1 MSVGIHIDT
10 DFISTATLS
19 SGGDFVFYEQIE
31 TPVHDAGALCRHITE
46 LVAKSGADPAAAVSV
61 AINTGFGVQPSPPNS
76 PAVLAKLDIK
86 SVLQACL
93 GRPVDCIAP
102 AQAYALYEAHFGAA
116 QTTGVACLLYL
127 DQNVTGGVTFGQTLW
142 KGGNRLAGA
151 WGHMPLG
158 WPVPHELDG
167 KDCWC
172 GRTGCLESF
181 ISAKGVEADYLAST
195 ETTRTIDDIA
205 RAASQNDIVAESVLQ
220 VLDDRIGRATAMLVN
235 MLDPDIITLAGRV
248 ANLDRLYVN
257 VPRKWPGYTFTGK
270 SAAKLVRASRGTDAI
285 VAGACMHAK
294 VANSKDFGE

>member
-1 MSVGIHIDT
+1 MSVGIHIAT

-31 TPVHDAGALCRHITE
+31 TPAHDAGTLCRHIAE
-46 LVAKSGADPAAAVSV
+46 LVQRSAADPTTPVSV
-61 AINTGFGVQPSPPNS
+61 AVNAGFGGQPSPPNS
-76 PAVLAKLDIK
+76 APVLANLDVK
-86 SVLQACL
+86 SALQASL

-102 AQAYALYEAHFGAA
+102 AQAYALYEASFGAA
-116 QTTGVACLLYL
+116 QTSGVACLLYL

-167 KDCWC
+167 RDCWC

-195 ETTRTIDDIA
+195 ETALTVDEIA
-205 RAASQNDIVAESVLQ
+205 KAASQNDIVAESVLQ
-220 VLDDRIGRATAMLVN
+220 VLDDRVGRATAMLIN
-235 MLDPDIITLAGRV
+235 MLDPDIITLAGRL
-248 ANLDRLYVN
+248 ASLDRLYIN

-270 SAAKLVRASRGTDAI
+270 SATHLVRAARGDDAI
-285 VAGACMHAK
+285 LAGACIHAK
-294 VANSKDFGE
+294 MAR

>member
-1 MSVGIHIDT
+1 MSVGIHIAT

-31 TPVHDAGALCRHITE
+31 TPAHDAGTLCRHIAE
-46 LVAKSGADPAAAVSV
+46 LVQRSAADPTTPVSV
-61 AINTGFGVQPSPPNS
+61 AINAGFGGQPSPPNS
-76 PAVLAKLDIK
+76 APVLANLDVK
-86 SVLQACL
+86 SALQASF

-102 AQAYALYEAHFGAA
+102 AQAYALYEASFGAA
-116 QTTGVACLLYL
+116 QTSGVACLLYL

-167 KDCWC
+167 RDCWC

-195 ETTRTIDDIA
+195 ETALTVDEIA
-205 RAASQNDIVAESVLQ
+205 KAASQNDIVAESVLQ
-220 VLDDRIGRATAMLVN
+220 VLDDRVGRATAMLIN
-235 MLDPDIITLAGRV
+235 MLDPDIITLAGRL
-248 ANLDRLYVN
+248 ASLDRLYIN
-257 VPRKWPGYTFTGK
+257 VPRKWPGYTFSGK
-270 SAAKLVRASRGTDAI
+270 SATHLVRAARGDDAI
-285 VAGACMHAK
+285 LAGACIHAK
-294 VANSKDFGE
+294 MAR

>member
-1 MSVGIHIDT
+1 MSVGIHIAT

-19 SGGDFVFYEQIE
+19 SGGDFVFYEQVE
-31 TPVHDAGALCRHITE
+31 TPAHDAGTLCRHIAE
-46 LVAKSGADPAAAVSV
+46 LVQRSAADPTTPVSV
-61 AINTGFGVQPSPPNS
+61 AINAGFGGQPSPPNS
-76 PAVLAKLDIK
+76 APVLANLDVK
-86 SVLQACL
+86 SALQASL

-102 AQAYALYEAHFGAA
+102 AQAYALYEASFGAA
-116 QTTGVACLLYL
+116 QTSGVACLLYL

-167 KDCWC
+167 RDCWC

-195 ETTRTIDDIA
+195 ETALTVDEIA
-205 RAASQNDIVAESVLQ
+205 KAASQNDIVAESVLQ
-220 VLDDRIGRATAMLVN
+220 VLDDRVGRATAMLIN
-235 MLDPDIITLAGRV
+235 MLDPDIITLAGRL
-248 ANLDRLYVN
+248 ASLDRLYVN

-270 SAAKLVRASRGTDAI
+270 SATHLVRAARGDDAI
-285 VAGACMHAK
+285 VAGAYIHAK
-294 VANSKDFGE
+294 MAR

>member
-31 TPVHDAGALCRHITE
+31 TPAHDAGTLCRHIAE
-46 LVAKSGADPAAAVSV
+46 LVQRSAADPTTPVSV
-61 AINTGFGVQPSPPNS
+61 AINAGFGGQPSPPNS
-76 PAVLAKLDIK
+76 APVLANLDVK
-86 SVLQACL
+86 SALQASL

-102 AQAYALYEAHFGAA
+102 AQAYALYEASFGAA
-116 QTTGVACLLYL
+116 QTSGVACLLYL

-167 KDCWC
+167 RDCWC

-195 ETTRTIDDIA
+195 ETALTVDEIA
-205 RAASQNDIVAESVLQ
+205 KAASQNDIVAESVLQ
-220 VLDDRIGRATAMLVN
+220 VLDDRVGRATAMLIN
-235 MLDPDIITLAGRV
+235 MLDPDIITLAGRL
-248 ANLDRLYVN
+248 ASLDRLYIN

-270 SAAKLVRASRGTDAI
+270 SATHLVRAARGDDAI
-285 VAGACMHAK
+285 LAGACIHAK
-294 VANSKDFGE
+294 MAR

>member
-1 MSVGIHIDT
+1 MSVGIHIAT

-31 TPVHDAGALCRHITE
+31 TPAHDAGTLCRHIAE
-46 LVAKSGADPAAAVSV
+46 LVQRSAADPTTPVSV
-61 AINTGFGVQPSPPNS
+61 AINAGFGGQPSPPNS
-76 PAVLAKLDIK
+76 APVLANLDVK
-86 SVLQACL
+86 SALQASL

-102 AQAYALYEAHFGAA
+102 AQAYALYEASFGGA
-116 QTTGVACLLYL
+116 QTSGVACLLYL

-167 KDCWC
+167 RDCWC

-195 ETTRTIDDIA
+195 ETALTVDEIA
-205 RAASQNDIVAESVLQ
+205 KAASQNDIVAESVLQ
-220 VLDDRIGRATAMLVN
+220 VLDDRVGRATAMLIN
-235 MLDPDIITLAGRV
+235 MLDPDIITLAGRL
-248 ANLDRLYVN
+248 ASLDRLYIN

-270 SAAKLVRASRGTDAI
+270 SATHLVRAARGDDAI
-285 VAGACMHAK
+285 LAGACIHAK
-294 VANSKDFGE
+294 MAR

>member
-1 MSVGIHIDT
+1 MSVGIHIAT

-31 TPVHDAGALCRHITE
+31 TPAHDAGTLCRHIAE
-46 LVAKSGADPAAAVSV
+46 LVQRSAADPTTPVSV
-61 AINTGFGVQPSPPNS
+61 AINAGFGGQPSPPNS
-76 PAVLAKLDIK
+76 APVLANLDVK
-86 SVLQACL
+86 SALQASL

-102 AQAYALYEAHFGAA
+102 AQAYALYEASFGAA
-116 QTTGVACLLYL
+116 QTSGVTCLLYL

-167 KDCWC
+167 RDCWC

-195 ETTRTIDDIA
+195 ETALTVDEIA
-205 RAASQNDIVAESVLQ
+205 KAASQNDIVAESVLQ
-220 VLDDRIGRATAMLVN
+220 VLDDRVGRATAMLIN
-235 MLDPDIITLAGRV
+235 MLDPDIITLAGRL
-248 ANLDRLYVN
+248 ASLDRLYIN

-270 SAAKLVRASRGTDAI
+270 SATHLVRAARGDDAI
-285 VAGACMHAK
+285 LAGACIHAK
-294 VANSKDFGE
+294 MAR

>member
-1 MSVGIHIDT
+1 MSVGIHIAT
-10 DFISTATLS
+10 DFTSTATLS

-31 TPVHDAGALCRHITE
+31 TPAHDAGTLCRHIAE
-46 LVAKSGADPAAAVSV
+46 LVQRSAADPTTPVSV
-61 AINTGFGVQPSPPNS
+61 AINAGFGGQPSPPNS
-76 PAVLAKLDIK
+76 APVLANLDVK
-86 SVLQACL
+86 SALQASL

-102 AQAYALYEAHFGAA
+102 AQAYALYEASFGAA
-116 QTTGVACLLYL
+116 QTSGVACLLYL

-167 KDCWC
+167 RDCWC

-195 ETTRTIDDIA
+195 ETALTVDEIA
-205 RAASQNDIVAESVLQ
+205 KAASQNDIVAESVLQ
-220 VLDDRIGRATAMLVN
+220 VLDDRVGRATAMLIN
-235 MLDPDIITLAGRV
+235 MLDPDIITLAGRL
-248 ANLDRLYVN
+248 ASLDRLYIN

-270 SAAKLVRASRGTDAI
+270 SATHLVRAARGDDAI
-285 VAGACMHAK
+285 LAGACIHAK
-294 VANSKDFGE
+294 MAR

>member
-1 MSVGIHIDT
+1 MSVGIHIAT

-31 TPVHDAGALCRHITE
+31 TPAHDAGTLCRHIAE
-46 LVAKSGADPAAAVSV
+46 LVQRSAADPTTPVSV
-61 AINTGFGVQPSPPNS
+61 AINAGFGGQPSPPNS
-76 PAVLAKLDIK
+76 APVLANLDVK
-86 SVLQACL
+86 SALQASL

-102 AQAYALYEAHFGAA
+102 AQAYALYEASFGAA
-116 QTTGVACLLYL
+116 QTSGVACLLYL

-167 KDCWC
+167 RDCWC

-181 ISAKGVEADYLAST
+181 ISAMGVEADYLAST
-195 ETTRTIDDIA
+195 ETALTVDEIA
-205 RAASQNDIVAESVLQ
+205 KAASQNDIVAESVLQ
-220 VLDDRIGRATAMLVN
+220 VLDDRVGRATAMLIN
-235 MLDPDIITLAGRV
+235 MLDPDIITLAGRL
-248 ANLDRLYVN
+248 ASLDRLYIN

-270 SAAKLVRASRGTDAI
+270 SATHLVRAARGDDAI
-285 VAGACMHAK
+285 LAGACIHAK
-294 VANSKDFGE
+294 MAR

>member
-1 MSVGIHIDT
+1 MSVGIHIAT

-31 TPVHDAGALCRHITE
+31 TPAHDAGTLCRHIAE
-46 LVAKSGADPAAAVSV
+46 LVQRSAADPTIPVSV
-61 AINTGFGVQPSPPNS
+61 AINAGFGGQPSPPNS
-76 PAVLAKLDIK
+76 APVLANLDVK
-86 SVLQACL
+86 SVLQASL
-93 GRPVDCIAP
+93 SRPVDCIAP
-102 AQAYALYEAHFGAA
+102 AQAYALYEASFGAA
-116 QTTGVACLLYL
+116 QTSGVACLLYL

-167 KDCWC
+167 RDCWC

-195 ETTRTIDDIA
+195 ETALTVDEIA
-205 RAASQNDIVAESVLQ
+205 KAASQNDIVAESVLQ
-220 VLDDRIGRATAMLVN
+220 VLDDRVGRATAMLIN
-235 MLDPDIITLAGRV
+235 MLDPDIITLAGRL
-248 ANLDRLYVN
+248 ASLDRLYIN

-270 SAAKLVRASRGTDAI
+270 SATHLVRAARGDDAI
-285 VAGACMHAK
+285 LAGACIHAK
-294 VANSKDFGE
+294 MAR

>member
-1 MSVGIHIDT
+1 MSVGIHIAT

-31 TPVHDAGALCRHITE
+31 TPAHDAGTLCRHIAE
-46 LVAKSGADPAAAVSV
+46 LVQRSAADPTTPVSV
-61 AINTGFGVQPSPPNS
+61 AINAGFGGQPSPPNS
-76 PAVLAKLDIK
+76 APVLANLDVK
-86 SVLQACL
+86 SALQASL

-102 AQAYALYEAHFGAA
+102 AQAYALYEASFGAA
-116 QTTGVACLLYL
+116 QTSGVACLLYL

-167 KDCWC
+167 RDCWC

-181 ISAKGVEADYLAST
+181 ISAKGVEDDYLAST
-195 ETTRTIDDIA
+195 ETALTVDEIA
-205 RAASQNDIVAESVLQ
+205 KAASQNDIVAESVLQ
-220 VLDDRIGRATAMLVN
+220 VLDDRVGRATAMLIN
-235 MLDPDIITLAGRV
+235 MLDPDIITLAGRL
-248 ANLDRLYVN
+248 ASLDRLYIN

-270 SAAKLVRASRGTDAI
+270 SATRLVRAARGDDAI
-285 VAGACMHAK
+285 LAGACIHAK
-294 VANSKDFGE
+294 MAR

>member
-1 MSVGIHIDT
+1 MSVGIHIAT

-31 TPVHDAGALCRHITE
+31 TPAHDAGTLCRHIAE
-46 LVAKSGADPAAAVSV
+46 LVQRSAADPTTPVSV
-61 AINTGFGVQPSPPNS
+61 AINAGFGGQPSPPNS
-76 PAVLAKLDIK
+76 APVLANLDVK
-86 SVLQACL
+86 SVLQASL

-102 AQAYALYEAHFGAA
+102 AQAYALYEASFGAA
-116 QTTGVACLLYL
+116 QTSGVACLLYL

-167 KDCWC
+167 RDCWC

-195 ETTRTIDDIA
+195 ETALTVDEIA
-205 RAASQNDIVAESVLQ
+205 KAASQNDIVAESVLQ
-220 VLDDRIGRATAMLVN
+220 VLDDRVGRATAMLIN
-235 MLDPDIITLAGRV
+235 MLDPDIITLAGRL
-248 ANLDRLYVN
+248 ASLDRLYIN

-270 SAAKLVRASRGTDAI
+270 SATHLVRAARGDDAI
-285 VAGACMHAK
+285 LAGACIHAK
-294 VANSKDFGE
+294 MAR

>member
-1 MSVGIHIDT
+1 MSVGIHIAT

-31 TPVHDAGALCRHITE
+31 TPAHDAGTLCRHITE
-46 LVAKSGADPAAAVSV
+46 LVQRSAADPTTPVSV
-61 AINTGFGVQPSPPNS
+61 AINAGFGGQPSPPNS
-76 PAVLAKLDIK
+76 APVLANLDVK
-86 SVLQACL
+86 SALQASL

-102 AQAYALYEAHFGAA
+102 AQAYALYEASFGAA
-116 QTTGVACLLYL
+116 QTSGVACLLYL

-167 KDCWC
+167 RDCWC

-195 ETTRTIDDIA
+195 ETALTVDEIA
-205 RAASQNDIVAESVLQ
+205 KAASQNDIVAESVLQ
-220 VLDDRIGRATAMLVN
+220 VLDDRVGRATAMLIN
-235 MLDPDIITLAGRV
+235 MLDPDIITLAGRL
-248 ANLDRLYVN
+248 ASLDRLYIN

-270 SAAKLVRASRGTDAI
+270 SATHLVRAARGDDAI
-285 VAGACMHAK
+285 LAGACIHAK
-294 VANSKDFGE
+294 MAR

>member
-1 MSVGIHIDT
+1 MSVGIHIAT
-10 DFISTATLS
+10 DFTSTATLS

-31 TPVHDAGALCRHITE
+31 TPAHDAGTLCRHIAE
-46 LVAKSGADPAAAVSV
+46 LVQRSAADPTTPVSV
-61 AINTGFGVQPSPPNS
+61 AINAGFGGQPSPPNS
-76 PAVLAKLDIK
+76 APVLANLDVK
-86 SVLQACL
+86 SALQASL

-102 AQAYALYEAHFGAA
+102 AQAYALYEASFGAA
-116 QTTGVACLLYL
+116 QTSGVACLLYL

-167 KDCWC
+167 RDCWC

-195 ETTRTIDDIA
+195 ETALTVDEIA
-205 RAASQNDIVAESVLQ
+205 KAASQNDIVAESVLQ
-220 VLDDRIGRATAMLVN
+220 VLDDRVGRATAMLIN
-235 MLDPDIITLAGRV
+235 MLDPDIITLAGRL
-248 ANLDRLYVN
+248 ASLDRLYIN

-270 SAAKLVRASRGTDAI
+270 LATHLVRAARGDDAI
-285 VAGACMHAK
+285 LAGACIHAK
-294 VANSKDFGE
+294 MAR

>member
-1 MSVGIHIDT
+1 MSVGIHIAT

-31 TPVHDAGALCRHITE
+31 TPAHDAGTLCWHIAE
-46 LVAKSGADPAAAVSV
+46 LVQRSAADPTTPVSV
-61 AINTGFGVQPSPPNS
+61 AINAGFGGQPSPPNS
-76 PAVLAKLDIK
+76 APVLANLDVK
-86 SVLQACL
+86 SALQASL
-93 GRPVDCIAP
+93 GRPVDSIAP
-102 AQAYALYEAHFGAA
+102 AQAYALYEASFGAA
-116 QTTGVACLLYL
+116 QTSGVACLLYL

-167 KDCWC
+167 RDCWC

-195 ETTRTIDDIA
+195 ETALTVDEIA
-205 RAASQNDIVAESVLQ
+205 KAASQNDIVAESVLQ
-220 VLDDRIGRATAMLVN
+220 VLDDRVGRATAMLIN
-235 MLDPDIITLAGRV
+235 MLDPDIITLAGRL
-248 ANLDRLYVN
+248 ASLDRLYIN

-270 SAAKLVRASRGTDAI
+270 SATHLVRAARGDDAI
-285 VAGACMHAK
+285 LAGACIHAK
-294 VANSKDFGE
+294 MAR

>member
-1 MSVGIHIDT
+1 MSVGIHIAT

-31 TPVHDAGALCRHITE
+31 TPAHDAGTLCRHIAE
-46 LVAKSGADPAAAVSV
+46 LVQRSAADPTTPVSV
-61 AINTGFGVQPSPPNS
+61 AINAGFGGQPSPPNS
-76 PAVLAKLDIK
+76 APVLANLDVK
-86 SVLQACL
+86 SALQASM

-102 AQAYALYEAHFGAA
+102 AQAYALYEASFGAA
-116 QTTGVACLLYL
+116 QTSGVACLLYL

-167 KDCWC
+167 RDCWC

-195 ETTRTIDDIA
+195 ETALTVDEIA
-205 RAASQNDIVAESVLQ
+205 KAASQNDIVAESVLQ
-220 VLDDRIGRATAMLVN
+220 VLDDRVGRATAMLIN
-235 MLDPDIITLAGRV
+235 MLDPDIITLAGRL
-248 ANLDRLYVN
+248 ASLDRLYIN

-270 SAAKLVRASRGTDAI
+270 SATHLVRAARGDDAI
-285 VAGACMHAK
+285 LAGACIHAK
-294 VANSKDFGE
+294 MAR

>member
-1 MSVGIHIDT
+1 MSVGIHIAT
-10 DFISTATLS
+10 DFTSTATLS

-31 TPVHDAGALCRHITE
+31 TPAHDAGTLCRHIAE
-46 LVAKSGADPAAAVSV
+46 LVQRSAADPTTPVSV
-61 AINTGFGVQPSPPNS
+61 AINAGFGGQPSPPNS
-76 PAVLAKLDIK
+76 APVLANLDVK
-86 SVLQACL
+86 SALQASF

-102 AQAYALYEAHFGAA
+102 AQAYALYEASFGAA
-116 QTTGVACLLYL
+116 QTSGVACLLYL

-167 KDCWC
+167 RDCWC

-195 ETTRTIDDIA
+195 ETALTVDEIA
-205 RAASQNDIVAESVLQ
+205 KAASQNDIVAESVLQ
-220 VLDDRIGRATAMLVN
+220 VLDDRVGRATAMLIN
-235 MLDPDIITLAGRV
+235 MLDPDIITLAGRL
-248 ANLDRLYVN
+248 ASLDRLYIN

-270 SAAKLVRASRGTDAI
+270 SATHLVRAARGDDAI
-285 VAGACMHAK
+285 LAGACIHAK
-294 VANSKDFGE
+294 MAR

>member
-1 MSVGIHIDT
+1 MSVGIHIAT

-19 SGGDFVFYEQIE
+19 SGGDFLFYEQTE
-31 TPVHDAGALCRHITE
+31 TPAHDAGTLCRHIAE
-46 LVAKSGADPAAAVSV
+46 LVQRSAADPTTPVSV
-61 AINTGFGVQPSPPNS
+61 AINAGFGGQPSPPNS
-76 PAVLAKLDIK
+76 APVLANLDVK
-86 SVLQACL
+86 SALQASL

-102 AQAYALYEAHFGAA
+102 AQAYALYEASFGAA
-116 QTTGVACLLYL
+116 QTSGVACLLYL

-167 KDCWC
+167 RDCWC

-195 ETTRTIDDIA
+195 ETALTVDEIA
-205 RAASQNDIVAESVLQ
+205 KAASQNDIVAQSVLQ
-220 VLDDRIGRATAMLVN
+220 VLDDRVGRATAMLIN
-235 MLDPDIITLAGRV
+235 MLDPDIITLAGRL
-248 ANLDRLYVN
+248 ASLDRLYIN

-270 SAAKLVRASRGTDAI
+270 SATHLVRAARGDDAI
-285 VAGACMHAK
+285 LAGACIHAK
-294 VANSKDFGE
+294 MAR

>member
-1 MSVGIHIDT
+1 MSVGIHIAN

-31 TPVHDAGALCRHITE
+31 TPAHDAGTLCRHIAE
-46 LVAKSGADPAAAVSV
+46 LVQRSAADPTTPVSV
-61 AINTGFGVQPSPPNS
+61 AINAGFGGQPSPPNS
-76 PAVLAKLDIK
+76 APVLANLDVK
-86 SVLQACL
+86 SALQASL

-102 AQAYALYEAHFGAA
+102 AQAYALYEASFGAA
-116 QTTGVACLLYL
+116 QTSGVACLLYL

-167 KDCWC
+167 RDCWC

-195 ETTRTIDDIA
+195 ETALTVDEIA
-205 RAASQNDIVAESVLQ
+205 KAASQNDIVAESVLQ
-220 VLDDRIGRATAMLVN
+220 VLDDRVGRATAMLIN
-235 MLDPDIITLAGRV
+235 MLDPDIITLAGRL
-248 ANLDRLYVN
+248 ASLDRLYIN

-270 SAAKLVRASRGTDAI
+270 SATHLVRAARGDDAI
-285 VAGACMHAK
+285 LAGACIHAK
-294 VANSKDFGE
+294 MAR

>member
-1 MSVGIHIDT
+1 MSVGIHIAN

-31 TPVHDAGALCRHITE
+31 TPAHDAGTLCRHIAE
-46 LVAKSGADPAAAVSV
+46 LVQRSAADPTTPVSV
-61 AINTGFGVQPSPPNS
+61 AINAGFGGQPSPPNS
-76 PAVLAKLDIK
+76 APVLANLDVK
-86 SVLQACL
+86 SALQASL

-102 AQAYALYEAHFGAA
+102 AQAYALYEASFGAA

-167 KDCWC
+167 RDCWC

-195 ETTRTIDDIA
+195 ETALTVDEIA
-205 RAASQNDIVAESVLQ
+205 KAASQNDIVAESVLQ
-220 VLDDRIGRATAMLVN
+220 VLDDRVGRATAMLIN
-235 MLDPDIITLAGRV
+235 MLDPDIITLAGRL
-248 ANLDRLYVN
+248 ASLDRLYIN

-270 SAAKLVRASRGTDAI
+270 SATHLVRAARGDDAI
-285 VAGACMHAK
+285 LAGACIHAK
-294 VANSKDFGE
+294 MAR

>member
-1 MSVGIHIDT
+1 MSVGIHIAT
-10 DFISTATLS
+10 GLTSTATLS
-19 SGGDFVFYEQIE
+19 SGGDFIFYEQIE
-31 TPVHDAGALCRHITE
+31 TPAHDAGTLCRHIAE
-46 LVAKSGADPAAAVSV
+46 LVQRSAADPTTPVSV
-61 AINTGFGVQPSPPNS
+61 AINAGFGGQPSPPNS
-76 PAVLAKLDIK
+76 APVLANLDVK
-86 SVLQACL
+86 SALQASL

-102 AQAYALYEAHFGAA
+102 AQAYALYEASFGAA
-116 QTTGVACLLYL
+116 QTSGVACLLYL

-167 KDCWC
+167 RDCWC

-195 ETTRTIDDIA
+195 ETALTVDEIA

-220 VLDDRIGRATAMLVN
+220 VLDDRVGRATAMLIN
-235 MLDPDIITLAGRV
+235 MLDPDIITLAGRL
-248 ANLDRLYVN
+248 ASLDRLYIN

-270 SAAKLVRASRGTDAI
+270 SATHLVRAARGDDAI
-285 VAGACMHAK
+285 LAGACIHAK
-294 VANSKDFGE
+294 MAR

>member
-1 MSVGIHIDT
+1 MSVGIHIAT

-31 TPVHDAGALCRHITE
+31 TPAHDAGTLCRHIAE
-46 LVAKSGADPAAAVSV
+46 LVQRSAADPTTPVSV
-61 AINTGFGVQPSPPNS
+61 AINAGFGGQPSPPNS
-76 PAVLAKLDIK
+76 APVLANLDVK
-86 SVLQACL
+86 SVLQASL

-102 AQAYALYEAHFGAA
+102 AQAYALYEASFGAA
-116 QTTGVACLLYL
+116 QTSGVACLLYL

-167 KDCWC
+167 RDCWC

-195 ETTRTIDDIA
+195 ETALTVDEIA
-205 RAASQNDIVAESVLQ
+205 KAASQNDIVAESVLQ
-220 VLDDRIGRATAMLVN
+220 VLDDRVGRATAMLIN
-235 MLDPDIITLAGRV
+235 MLDPDIITLAGRL
-248 ANLDRLYVN
+248 ASLDRLYIN

-270 SAAKLVRASRGTDAI
+270 SATYLVRAARGDDAI
-285 VAGACMHAK
+285 LAGACIHAK
-294 VANSKDFGE
+294 MAR

>member
-1 MSVGIHIDT
+1 MSVGIHIAT

-31 TPVHDAGALCRHITE
+31 TPAHDAGTLCRHIAE
-46 LVAKSGADPAAAVSV
+46 LVQRSAADPTTPVSV
-61 AINTGFGVQPSPPNS
+61 AINAGFGGQPSPPNS
-76 PAVLAKLDIK
+76 APVLANLDVK
-86 SVLQACL
+86 SALQASL

-102 AQAYALYEAHFGAA
+102 AQAYALYEASFGAA
-116 QTTGVACLLYL
+116 QTSGVACLLYL

-167 KDCWC
+167 RDCWC

-195 ETTRTIDDIA
+195 ETALTVDEIA
-205 RAASQNDIVAESVLQ
+205 KAASQNDIVAESVLQ
-220 VLDDRIGRATAMLVN
+220 VLDDRVGRATAMLIN
-235 MLDPDIITLAGRV
+235 MLDPDIITLAGRL
-248 ANLDRLYVN
+248 ASLDRLYIN

-270 SAAKLVRASRGTDAI
+270 SATHLVRAARGDDAI
-285 VAGACMHAK
+285 LAGACIHAK
-294 VANSKDFGE
+294 MAR

>member
-1 MSVGIHIDT
+1 MSVGIHIAT

-19 SGGDFVFYEQIE
+19 RGGDFVFYEQIE
-31 TPVHDAGALCRHITE
+31 TPAHDAGTLCRHIAE
-46 LVAKSGADPAAAVSV
+46 LVQRSAADPTTPVSV
-61 AINTGFGVQPSPPNS
+61 AINAGFGGQPSPPNS
-76 PAVLAKLDIK
+76 APVLANLDVK
-86 SVLQACL
+86 SALQASL

-102 AQAYALYEAHFGAA
+102 AQAYALYEASFGAA
-116 QTTGVACLLYL
+116 QTSGVACLLYL

-167 KDCWC
+167 RDCWC

-195 ETTRTIDDIA
+195 ETALTVDEIA
-205 RAASQNDIVAESVLQ
+205 KAASQNDIVAESVLQ
-220 VLDDRIGRATAMLVN
+220 VLDDRVGRATAMLIN
-235 MLDPDIITLAGRV
+235 MLDPDIITLAGRL
-248 ANLDRLYVN
+248 ASLDRLYIN

-270 SAAKLVRASRGTDAI
+270 SATHLVRAARGDDAI
-285 VAGACMHAK
+285 LAGACIHAK
-294 VANSKDFGE
+294 MAR

>member
-1 MSVGIHIDT
+1 MSVGIHIAT

-31 TPVHDAGALCRHITE
+31 TPAHDAGTLCRHIAE
-46 LVAKSGADPAAAVSV
+46 LVQRSAADPTTPVSV
-61 AINTGFGVQPSPPNS
+61 AINAGFGGQPSPPNS
-76 PAVLAKLDIK
+76 APVLANLDVK
-86 SVLQACL
+86 SALQASL

-102 AQAYALYEAHFGAA
+102 AQAYALYEASFGAA
-116 QTTGVACLLYL
+116 QTSGVACLLYL

-167 KDCWC
+167 RDCWC

-195 ETTRTIDDIA
+195 ETALTVDEIA
-205 RAASQNDIVAESVLQ
+205 KAASQNDIVAESVLQ
-220 VLDDRIGRATAMLVN
+220 VLDDRVGRATAMLIN
-235 MLDPDIITLAGRV
+235 MLDPDIITLAGRL
-248 ANLDRLYVN
+248 ASLDRLYIN
-257 VPRKWPGYTFTGK
+257 VPRKWPGYTFSGK
-270 SAAKLVRASRGTDAI
+270 SATHLVRAARGDDAI
-285 VAGACMHAK
+285 LAGACIHAK
-294 VANSKDFGE
+294 MAR

>member
-1 MSVGIHIDT
+1 MSVGIHIAT

-31 TPVHDAGALCRHITE
+31 TPAHDAGTLCRHIAE
-46 LVAKSGADPAAAVSV
+46 LVQRSAADPTTPVSV
-61 AINTGFGVQPSPPNS
+61 AINAGFGGQPSPPNS
-76 PAVLAKLDIK
+76 APVLANLDVK
-86 SVLQACL
+86 SALQASL

-102 AQAYALYEAHFGAA
+102 AQAYALYEASFGAA
-116 QTTGVACLLYL
+116 QTSGVACLLYL

-167 KDCWC
+167 RDCWC

-195 ETTRTIDDIA
+195 ETALTVDEIA
-205 RAASQNDIVAESVLQ
+205 KAASQNDIVAESVLQ
-220 VLDDRIGRATAMLVN
+220 VLDDRVGRATAMLIN
-235 MLDPDIITLAGRV
+235 MLDPDIITLAGRL
-248 ANLDRLYVN
+248 ASLDRLYIN

-270 SAAKLVRASRGTDAI
+270 SATHLVRAARGDDAI
-285 VAGACMHAK
+285 LAGACIHAK
-294 VANSKDFGE
+294 MAK

>member
-1 MSVGIHIDT
+1 MSVGIHIAT

-31 TPVHDAGALCRHITE
+31 TPAHDAGTLCRHIAE
-46 LVAKSGADPAAAVSV
+46 LVQRSAADPPTPVSV
-61 AINTGFGVQPSPPNS
+61 AINAGFGGQPSPPNS
-76 PAVLAKLDIK
+76 APVLANLDVK
-86 SVLQACL
+86 STLQASL

-102 AQAYALYEAHFGAA
+102 AQAYALYEASFGAA
-116 QTTGVACLLYL
+116 QTSGVACLLYL

-167 KDCWC
+167 RDCWC

-195 ETTRTIDDIA
+195 ETALTVDEIA
-205 RAASQNDIVAESVLQ
+205 KAASQNDIVAESVLQ
-220 VLDDRIGRATAMLVN
+220 VLDDRVGRATAMLIN
-235 MLDPDIITLAGRV
+235 MLDPDIITLAGRL
-248 ANLDRLYVN
+248 ASLDRLYIN
-257 VPRKWPGYTFTGK
+257 VPRKWPGYTFSGK
-270 SAAKLVRASRGTDAI
+270 SATHLVRAARGDDAI
-285 VAGACMHAK
+285 LAGACIHAK
-294 VANSKDFGE
+294 MAR

>member
-1 MSVGIHIDT
+1 MSVGIHIAT

-31 TPVHDAGALCRHITE
+31 TPAHDAGTLCRHIAE
-46 LVAKSGADPAAAVSV
+46 LVQRSVADPTTPVSV
-61 AINTGFGVQPSPPNS
+61 AINAGFGGQPSPPNS
-76 PAVLAKLDIK
+76 APVLANLDVK
-86 SVLQACL
+86 SALQASL

-102 AQAYALYEAHFGAA
+102 AQAYALYEASFGAA
-116 QTTGVACLLYL
+116 QTSGVACLLYL

-167 KDCWC
+167 RDCWC

-181 ISAKGVEADYLAST
+181 ISAMGVEADYLAST
-195 ETTRTIDDIA
+195 ETALTVDEIA
-205 RAASQNDIVAESVLQ
+205 KAASQNDIVAESVLQ
-220 VLDDRIGRATAMLVN
+220 VLDDRVGRATAMLIN
-235 MLDPDIITLAGRV
+235 MLDPDIITLAGRL
-248 ANLDRLYVN
+248 ASLDRLYIN

-270 SAAKLVRASRGTDAI
+270 SATHLVRAARGDDAI
-285 VAGACMHAK
+285 LAGACIHAK
-294 VANSKDFGE
+294 MAR

>member
-1 MSVGIHIDT
+1 MSVGIHIAT

-31 TPVHDAGALCRHITE
+31 TPAHDAGTLCRHIAE
-46 LVAKSGADPAAAVSV
+46 LVQRSAADPTTPVSV
-61 AINTGFGVQPSPPNS
+61 AINAGFGGQPSPPNS
-76 PAVLAKLDIK
+76 APVLANLDVK
-86 SVLQACL
+86 SALQASL

-102 AQAYALYEAHFGAA
+102 AQAYALYEASFGAA

-167 KDCWC
+167 RDCWC

-195 ETTRTIDDIA
+195 ETALTVDEIA
-205 RAASQNDIVAESVLQ
+205 KAASQNDIVAESVLQ
-220 VLDDRIGRATAMLVN
+220 VLDDRVGRATAMLIN
-235 MLDPDIITLAGRV
+235 MLDPDIITLAGRL
-248 ANLDRLYVN
+248 ASLDRLYIN

-270 SAAKLVRASRGTDAI
+270 SATHLVRAARGDDAI
-285 VAGACMHAK
+285 LAGACIHAK
-294 VANSKDFGE
+294 MAR